1 MNRCLFRYPCI
12 LTVLL
17 FLMVVSSCSHKTLPQ
32 KHPSVE
38 AGEYRL
44 PIIET
49 SDVHGNIVNSSTA
62 TIHYRLAYIADKVA
76 DIRGRG
82 SAYRKDRLLLLDGGD
97 SYQGTTVS
105 NLQKGMPVYLAFDKM
120 DYDAVTVGNH
130 EFDWGLENMFD
141 DDATLHKY
149 VVDGVEYPNEVP
161 VVCANLFQ
169 NGKRSER
176 SKDYVIVEKTATNDK
191 GGEIKVKIGV
201 VGFAIDYSSDIL
213 AAQFAG
219 KGYKIQEDYNIAN
232 SIAKELESSG
242 KCDATILL
250 AHAAADETAERL
262 GKDSPFDLVLG
273 GHTHE
278 NLSGETAWGT
288 PYLECQSYALS
299 YACSE
304 LLFNVDKNGVVT
316 FSKVSKLETVDVDKE
331 RDTHAEDGE
340 NADDLD
346 NTVLEFSDRSL
357 AAVRPQLETV
367 IGYIDVDATNNYP
380 DTTLSIPGSE
390 GRTCVMGNWMCDI
403 IRRIGKAEIG
413 FVNAGGIRVSY
424 PLNGADKMDITVA
437 NIYEI
442 FPFDNLV
449 YVYEITYDDLLR
461 VFNYAMTADGKTIV
475 SAVTGIDCFFKCQK
489 KEKGKKIY
497 AVKSLVK
504 DGTTIFE
511 DGVWTDGWQNRT
523 VSVAIQVYMAT
534 TDRVDNRTQMHNPF
548 VEWNNTSRLKAN
560 DQIDNEQA
568 IRVLKEEAAQTGG
581 HLIIDTTSHFI
592 FVNE

>member
-1 MNRCLFRYPCI
+1 MNRCFPCYSSF
-12 LTVLL
+12 LTVLFSL
-17 FLMVVSSCSHKTLPQ
+17 LVLSSCSNKVLTGKKTSP
-32 KHPSVE
+32 E

-49 SDVHGNIVNSSTA
+49 SDVHGYIVNSSNA
-62 TIHYRLAYIADKVA
+62 IMHYRLAYIADKVA

-82 SAYRKDRLLLLDGGD
+82 AAYRKDRLLLLDGGD

-105 NLQKGMPVYLAFDKM
+105 NFQKGMPVYRAFDKM

-130 EFDWGLENMFD
+130 EFDWGIENMLD
-141 DDATLHKY
+141 TDATLHKY
-149 VVDGVEYPNEVP
+149 VIDGVEYSNDVP

-169 NGKRSER
+169 YGKRSER

-191 GGEIKVKIGV
+191 GGEVKVKIGV

-219 KGYKIQEDYNIAN
+219 KGYEIQEDYNIAN

-250 AHAAADETAERL
+250 SHSAADETAERL
-262 GKDSPFDLVLG
+262 GKDNPFDLVLG

-278 NLSGETAWGT
+278 NVSGETAWGT
-288 PYLECQSYALS
+288 PYLQCQSYALS

-316 FSKVSKLETVDVDKE
+316 FSKVSKLETVDVDQE

-340 NADDLD
+340 NAEDLD
-346 NTVLEFSDRSL
+346 NTILEFSDRSL

-390 GRTCVMGNWMCDI
+390 GRTSVMGNWMCDI
-403 IRRIGKAEIG
+403 LRRIGKAEIG
-413 FVNAGGIRVSY
+413 FVNAGGVRVSY
-424 PLNGADKMDITVA
+424 PLNGAEKKDITVA
-437 NIYEI
+437 DIYEM

-475 SAVTGIDCFFKCQK
+475 SVVTGIDCFFTCYK
-489 KEKGKKIY
+489 KEKGKKLY

-504 DGTTIFE
+504 DGTTIFD

-523 VSVAIQVYMAT
+523 VSVVIQVYMAT

-548 VEWNNTSRLKAN
+548 VEWNTTSRLKAN

-568 IRVLKEEAAQTGG
+568 IRVLKQEAAQSGG
-581 HLIIDTTSHFI
+581 HLIIDTTSHLI